1 VFHHAS
7 LILSYL
13 QVIFVAASALCQ
25 RIIDYGFG
33 RYSCDISPESN
44 LELIAFEG
52 GALASTCM
60 ILAIVWSK
68 TSFGITLLRLLRNR
82 LRGFVAVVIVIMNV
96 AMILQALFSWVKCIP
111 VEKSWR
117 PSVEGTCWDARFT
130 NIYGI
135 SSGVLSGVCD
145 LLLFAF
151 LPWTILWKLQMC
163 TKENVGV
170 ALAMSMGVA

>member
-145 LLLFAF
+145 LLFAF